1 MFPEGT
7 DDEVHFQKAAD
18 LRRVY
23 VTNDR
28 PSKQITSRWLKEG
41 RRFTGV
47 ITWPQIHYQ
56 RMSDGDFLK
65 RFEDLA
71 SQDEPFDPAFPV
83 IHFKP
88 D

>member
-1 MFPEGT
+1 
-7 DDEVHFQKAAD
+7 
-18 LRRVY
+18 
-23 VTNDR
+23 
-28 PSKQITSRWLKEG
+28 
-41 RRFTGV
+41 
-47 ITWPQIHYQ
+47 
-56 RMSDGDFLK
+56 MSDGDFLK